1 MFDTR
6 QNLYG
11 LTLFTVHSNLSY
23 DNAGVRPPFRFMY
36 YHIRKMY
43 TFANKGRS
51 RPRFFTKVVLSGDRK
66 KKGLLQTI
74 KLTIG
79 KRRGRACNKNNFLFR
94 IFIILGHKT
103 WGRISLYINP
113 PTKTPWTLT
122 SLLKILVTINPRIG

>member
-1 MFDTR
+1 MFILSIINVLQVGHNIARHKLDILTLFPFMIMMFFFCPLFDTR
-6 QNLYG
+6 QNLYA

-51 RPRFFTKVVLSGDRK
+51 RPRFSTKVVLSGDRK

-79 KRRGRACNKNNFLFR
+79 KRRGRVIKIIFFFGFL
-94 IFIILGHKT
+94 
-103 WGRISLYINP
+103 
-113 PTKTPWTLT
+113 
-122 SLLKILVTINPRIG
+122 